1 MRRNAETT
9 VTSARP
15 RTIGAT
21 TLERLHSDLKELGN
35 GDGGVGE
42 LQVDLGDDTDHDRES
57 EGDREMRE
65 LTLAAFGCS
74 EGHGEAQ
81 RRRNRARRARRCRRQ
96 KRRFPADGSLPGS
109 SAR

>member
-42 LQVDLGDDTDHDRES
+42 LQVDLGDDTDHGRES
-57 EGDREMRE
+57 EGDQNMRL
-65 LTLAAFGCS
+65 LTLNALECS
-74 EGHGEAQ
+74 ERSDGD
-81 RRRNRARRARRCRRQ
+81 RRRR
-96 KRRFPADGSLPGS
+96 D
-109 SAR
+109 

>member
-1 MRRNAETT
+1 MVGWFETEPEPERARAHGVCTSARPRDGAARRAAMRRNAETT

-42 LQVDLGDDTDHDRES
+42 LQVDLGDDTDHGRES

-65 LTLAAFGCS
+65 IG
-74 EGHGEAQ
+74 
-81 RRRNRARRARRCRRQ
+81 RAHV
-96 KRRFPADGSLPGS
+96 
-109 SAR
+109 